1 MTVEARKYLDDV
13 QSLST
18 SIVSSFGYRIDAIR
32 DDITSLFF
40 LVVRSIACSNFLY
53 READICAGQLACHNK
68 YHGTS
73 HRTLEGSCK
82 ERYIENSR
90 AAAHLPVAWALSRDQ
105 VMESPTFITPL
116 SLSPFRLFSLFSF
129 SLLFS
134 SVEINL
140 LPQWPHKRLSKH
152 HTFFYITSDLHRD
165 RGDTSATIFTETE
178 PRYTSFFQ
186 VMSLATDLHID
197 RHHGA
202 TSH

>member
-105 VMESPTFITPL
+105 VIASPTLTTPPTPL
-116 SLSPFRLFSLFSF
+116 YPLLSC
-129 SLLFS
+129 SLLLRSMFFF
-134 SVEINL
+134 
-140 LPQWPHKRLSKH
+140 PQWPHKRVPKH
-152 HTFFYITSDLHRD
+152 YIFFFITNNLNRYY
-165 RGDTSATIFTETE
+165 RATSATLFTGVER
-178 PRYTSFFQ
+178 RYAPFISE
-186 VMSLATDLHID
+186 
-197 RHHGA
+197 
-202 TSH
+202 